1 MEKRR
6 EKRFLEK
13 NEVLIKSA
21 INGKETTGSV
31 GANAYTFDLSL
42 AGARIRSEQFFDI
55 GTIIRIN
62 INLERTGQS
71 IKVDGEVKWFRK
83 NEEDEIYE
91 LGVEFLHSI
100 SQTLLSLI
108 RHLYSDRAA
117 GIPSMVT

>member
-6 EKRFLEK
+6 EKRFQEK
-13 NEVLIKSA
+13 NEVLIRSA
-21 INGKETTGSV
+21 VNGKDASGAV
-31 GANAYTFDLSL
+31 GVNAITFDLSL
-42 AGARIRSEQFFDI
+42 AGARIRSDQFFDV

-83 NEEDEIYE
+83 NEEEEVYE

-108 RHLYSDRAA
+108 RHLYSDRA
-117 GIPSMVT
+117 GIPSMVS

>member
-6 EKRFLEK
+6 EKRFQEK
-13 NEVLIKSA
+13 NEVLIRSA
-21 INGKETTGSV
+21 VNGKDASGHV
-31 GANAYTFDLSL
+31 GVNAITYDLSL
-42 AGARIRSEQFFDI
+42 AGAGIRSDQFFDV
-55 GTIIRIN
+55 GTIIRVN

-83 NEEDEIYE
+83 NEEEDVYE

-108 RHLYSDRAA
+108 RHLYSDRA
-117 GIPSMVT
+117 GIPSMVS

>member
-6 EKRFLEK
+6 EKRFQEK
-13 NEVLIKSA
+13 NEVMIRSA
-21 INGKETTGSV
+21 VNGQDATSGV
-31 GANAYTFDLSL
+31 GVNAITFDLSL
-42 AGARIRSEQFFDI
+42 AGARIRSDQFFDV

-83 NEEDEIYE
+83 NEEEEVYE

-108 RHLYSDRAA
+108 RHLYSDRA
-117 GIPSMVT
+117 GIPSMVS

>member
-6 EKRFLEK
+6 EKRFQEK

-21 INGKETTGSV
+21 VNGKEATSALGV
-31 GANAYTFDLSL
+31 NAYTFDLSL
-42 AGARIRSEQFFDI
+42 AGARIRSDQFFDV

-83 NEEDEIYE
+83 NEEEQLFE

-108 RHLYSDRAA
+108 RHLYSDRA
-117 GIPSMVT
+117 GIPSVVS

>member
-21 INGKETTGSV
+21 VNGREAASTL

-42 AGARIRSEQFFDI
+42 AGARIHSEQFFDV

-83 NEEDEIYE
+83 NEDEEIYE

-108 RHLYSDRAA
+108 RHLYSDKS
-117 GIPSMVT
+117 GIPSMVQ